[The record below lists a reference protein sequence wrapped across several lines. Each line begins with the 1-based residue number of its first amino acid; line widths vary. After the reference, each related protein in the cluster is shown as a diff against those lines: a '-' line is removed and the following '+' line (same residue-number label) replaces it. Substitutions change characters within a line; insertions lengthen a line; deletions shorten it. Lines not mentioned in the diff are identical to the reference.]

1 MIYFVTC
8 KQCQAQYVGS
18 TREAMHRRHGG
29 HRTEIQEK
37 SSPLGRH
44 FARCGLENFGLQ
56 IIDCVKEGEMEALL
70 IIEGKWQHKLA
81 TFQTHGNIN
90 SRDEMK

>member
-1 MIYFVTC
+1 MIYLVTC

-18 TREAMHRRHGG
+18 TTEAMHRRHGG
-29 HRTEIQEK
+29 HRTEIREE
-37 SSPLGRH
+37 STPLGRH
-44 FARCGLENFGLQ
+44 FSRCGVENFVLQ
-56 IIDCVKEGEMEALL
+56 IIDCVKEGEREALL